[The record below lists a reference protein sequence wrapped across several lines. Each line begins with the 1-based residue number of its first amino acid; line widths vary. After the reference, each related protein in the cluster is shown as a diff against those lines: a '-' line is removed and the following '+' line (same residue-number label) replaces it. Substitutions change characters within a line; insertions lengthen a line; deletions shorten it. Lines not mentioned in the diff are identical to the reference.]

1 MSKSQIW
8 IASFLGLFLILFLFS
23 RIFKD
28 DASEAELKN
37 EQVNEGTAAQTED
50 PVEALRRNGCM
61 GCHGPALEGTNL
73 APALT
78 GIKEYWNSRE
88 ELISYLRNPNSFMD
102 KDRFQNY
109 KSKYNSVMPGYGNLD
124 IKELGRIADYLLSLK

>member
-23 RIFKD
+23 RIFKH

-37 EQVNEGTAAQTED
+37 EQVNEEAAAQTED
-50 PVEALRRNGCM
+50 PVEALQRNGCM

-73 APALT
+73 APALS
-78 GIKEYWNSRE
+78 GIKEYWGSRE

>member
-28 DASEAELKN
+28 DASDAELKN
-37 EQVNEGTAAQTED
+37 EAYTSEESAPVED
-50 PVEALRRNGCM
+50 PAEALRRNGCM

-78 GIKEYWNSRE
+78 GIKTYWGSRE

-102 KDRFQNY
+102 KERFQNY
-109 KSKYNSVMPGYGNLD
+109 KSKYNSIMPGYGNLD
-124 IKELGRIADYLLSLK
+124 IKELGKITDYLLSLQ

>member
-1 MSKSQIW
+1 MTKSQIW

-23 RIFKD
+23 RLFKN
-28 DASEAELKN
+28 DAADAELQNQAYN
-37 EQVNEGTAAQTED
+37 EEAASAED
-50 PVEALRRNGCM
+50 PAELLRRNGCM
-61 GCHGPALEGTNL
+61 GCHGPALEGTNI

-78 GIKEYWNSRE
+78 GIKTYWNGRE

-109 KSKYNSVMPGYGNLD
+109 KNKYNSIMPGYGNLD
-124 IKELGRIADYLLSLK
+124 IKELGRIADYLLSLQ